1 MVPVCLLSR
10 AIGSDQIRCKLD
22 TKWGY
27 RRPNGSSLECPNFAW
42 HPLPGILDILQWSA
56 HVARCVPPE
65 TVASKM
71 EKVVAMYTMV
81 IVRVRP
87 QTAKDREEWQD

>member
-10 AIGSDQIRCKLD
+10 ATGSNQTRCKLD

-27 RRPNGSSLECPNFAW
+27 RRLSESSIECPKIAW
-42 HPLPGILDILQWSA
+42 DPLPGILDILQKSG

-65 TVASKM
+65 TAASKT
-71 EKVVAMYTMV
+71 EKVVAMYTLMMV
-81 IVRVRP
+81 
-87 QTAKDREEWQD
+87 